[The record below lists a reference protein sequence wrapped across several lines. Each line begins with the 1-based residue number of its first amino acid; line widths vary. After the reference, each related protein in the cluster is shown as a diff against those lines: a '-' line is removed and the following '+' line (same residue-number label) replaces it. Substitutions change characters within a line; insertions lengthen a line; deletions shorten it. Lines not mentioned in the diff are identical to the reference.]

1 MTSGSPEERV
11 QRCAQMLAG
20 HAEAVDILITSL
32 TRALEHPN
40 DEKYRKVN
48 PSNPTFARTVGATPG
63 GIELLWAVGYENV
76 HGHLV
81 LQKRDAALLWLGK
94 SALETTR
101 ASTAYQAS
109 KEAQQLDKALSLS
122 GQAYEAE
129 DERRRAAWL
138 ERVPAEPA
146 EGAAGSSLICV
157 HVGDTQVWR
166 RFESCNTLEDL
177 ACFVRSLPGAP
188 VRGLTLAN
196 VTMSPPQPLSLDT
209 QLGLTLQRLDLW
221 PTGHVRAGSA

>member
-1 MTSGSPEERV
+1 MI
-11 QRCAQMLAG
+11 AG

-32 TRALEHPN
+32 ARALEHPN

-94 SALETTR
+94 SALEAVR
-101 ASTAYQAS
+101 SSSSYQAS
-109 KEAQQLDKALSLS
+109 KEAAHLDQALNLS
-122 GQAYEAE
+122 GQEYEQE
-129 DERRRAAWL
+129 DARRRAEWL
-138 ERVPAEPA
+138 KRVPEEPA
-146 EGAAGSSLICV
+146 EGAAGNALICV
-157 HVGDTQVWR
+157 HVGDKQVWR

-177 ACFVRSLPGAP
+177 ACFVRSLPGVP
-188 VRGLTLAN
+188 VRGLTLTN
-196 VTMSPPQPLSLDT
+196 VTMSPPAPLSLDS
-209 QLGLTLQRLDLW
+209 QQGLTLQRLDLW
-221 PTGHVRAGSA
+221 PTGHVRAGSS